1 MPSADDIIAKYRSNV
16 QNLKTVLENEPD
28 VHRVRA
34 LLSEILAPVV
44 IGKDAAT
51 GGLWAEMEKP
61 AELLLEAATGGS
73 LGLVEG
79 ARIDRLLTSIRRIRL
94 SP

>member
-1 MPSADDIIAKYRSNV
+1 MQICRKDT
-16 QNLKTVLENEPD
+16 TVLENEPD

-34 LLSEILAPVV
+34 LLSEILGPVV
-44 IGKDAAT
+44 IGKDAVT
-51 GGLWAEMEKP
+51 GELWAEMEKP

-73 LGLVEG
+73 LGLVAG